1 MSIPEGVHAVNAIE
15 MLMLTWAGIK
25 ETSQLLIG
33 TGYLKNISSEMMLNI
48 AEDLGSVSVEFVL
61 EYSYIYLKQGERLIA
76 LT

>member
-61 EYSYIYLKQGERLIA
+61 EYSYIYLNKGEIL
-76 LT
+76 L